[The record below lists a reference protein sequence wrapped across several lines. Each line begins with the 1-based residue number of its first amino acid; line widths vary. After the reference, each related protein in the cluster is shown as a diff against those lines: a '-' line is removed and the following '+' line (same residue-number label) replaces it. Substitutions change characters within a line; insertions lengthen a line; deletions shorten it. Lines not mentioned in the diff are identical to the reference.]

1 MGTKVMKDTSVRPK
15 KVCSP
20 RYAVQKA
27 RKGAKLNQW
36 ELEDL
41 SKDPEY
47 SYIYA
52 LKVLKGRFPEG
63 EAAIAQS
70 HEHAFLYA
78 KEIIKGR
85 FEAAEDTLIR
95 HSSNWG
101 HRNYLV
107 NYFLK
112 IAKFPNP
119 LVERMIIKEHHDH
132 AVLYAQNC
140 VQGRWIKGEKVIL
153 EDWSR
158 ACEYHQE
165 VFKGRWDEYEDS
177 LFKGKKQGYWDNLAD
192 CFSKYLEV
200 IDSRSD
206 EIEMK
211 LLKSSRASFL
221 LIYAQKCCKGRL
233 PPALHQKMMMF
244 SFDPKKNKHAKRYL
258 KFLEAREKRVVAYL
272 SGLQEE
278 ERLELLQKAR
288 TN

>member
-1 MGTKVMKDTSVRPK
+1 MGTKVMEDIRPK

-27 RKGAKLNQW
+27 RKGTKLNKW

-41 SKDPEY
+41 AKDPEY
-47 SYIYA
+47 ALQYA
-52 LKVLKGRFPEG
+52 LKVLRGRFPEG
-63 EAAIAQS
+63 EAAIAQ
-70 HEHAFLYA
+70 HPEHAFLYA
-78 KEIIKGR
+78 KEVIKGR
-85 FEAAEDTLIR
+85 FEAAEDILLR
-95 HSSNWG
+95 SSNNWG

-112 IAKFPNP
+112 IAKVPNP
-119 LVERMIIKEHHDH
+119 AVERTIIKEHHEH

-140 VQGRWIKGEKVIL
+140 VQGRWPNGEKVIL
-153 EDWSR
+153 EEWSR

-165 VFKGRWDEYEDS
+165 IVKERWDEYEDS
-177 LFKGKKQGYWDNLAD
+177 LLRGKKKGYWDNRSD
-192 CFSKYLEV
+192 CFAKYLEV
-200 IDSRSD
+200 IDARSD
-206 EIEMK
+206 EIERK

-244 SFDPKKNKHAKRYL
+244 SFDPKKNKHAKKYL
-258 KFLEAREKRVVAYL
+258 RFLEAREKRVVAYL
-272 SGLQEE
+272 AGIQEE